1 MITLQNLVFPE
12 YEICTETELYFRT
25 SGMIA
30 ASFEKRNFHFSPG
43 GKLSFDTY
51 FNALSIGK
59 WSRLCKL
66 GKLFLRLAGTG
77 RFQLRVHCA
86 YLNRSWE
93 VLYNDVVSLE
103 PEAPLSVELD
113 RSDERWRNGILY
125 FELTALSEGTLE
137 SAAFITDTQPLR
149 DIKLAIS
156 ITTFKREAQV
166 EETSR
171 RLRDYLAGHPYSG
184 DIGVF
189 VVDNGKSAKIE
200 TDNQIRYIEN
210 PNFGG
215 SGGFARGLLE
225 AKNAGYTHCLFMD
238 DDASFHMENLHRT
251 YAFLQ
256 LATKENTAIAGAM
269 IANNHK
275 WRMWENGALFDRI
288 CRPRFKGSDLRLF
301 NSIIEIER
309 ETQNTDPATLY
320 GGWWFFAFPI
330 GLTRHYPFPF
340 FVRGDDISFSLNNEF
355 SIQTINGV
363 ISFQDD
369 FEEKESPQTLYLD
382 LRNSLVQHMSAP
394 QLKSNRFYVILIP
407 LWFILRNICKL
418 HYETVD
424 SLLLSWE
431 DVLEGP
437 DYFKN
442 NLTHS
447 NRRKSINDL
456 VQQERWKQREGRPT
470 AVYEYPRVLP
480 LWRARLMKLT
490 LNGHFLPRLG
500 LSLREGTVGVHD
512 RNHLPILWGLKKI
525 RVISSDGSQAY
536 SVQFQQLR
544 GIKQAIKVA
553 TLSLRFLLGYKKLRE
568 AYKTAYPQITS
579 EQFWETS
586 IRSDCQP

>member
-25 SGMIA
+25 SGMVA

-77 RFQLRVHCA
+77 RFQLRVRCA

-103 PEAPLSVELD
+103 PEVPLSVELD
-113 RSDERWRNGILY
+113 GSDEQWRNGVLY

-137 SAAFITDTQPLR
+137 SAAFTTDTQPLR

-166 EETSR
+166 EETTR
-171 RLRDYLAGHPYSG
+171 RLRRYLANHPYSA

-225 AKNAGYTHCLFMD
+225 ASDSGFSHCLFMD

-251 YAFLQ
+251 YSFLQ
-256 LATKENTAIAGAM
+256 LARKENTAIAGAM
-269 IANNHK
+269 IANNYK
-275 WRMWENGALFDRI
+275 WRMWENGALFDRL
-288 CRPRFKGSDLRLF
+288 CRPRFKGADLRLF
-301 NSIIEIER
+301 SSVIEIER
-309 ETQNTDPATLY
+309 ESLNSQPANLY

-330 GLTRHYPFPF
+330 ASVQHYPFPF
-340 FVRGDDISFSLNNEF
+340 FVRGDDVNFCLTNEF
-355 SIQTINGV
+355 SIQTLNGV
-363 ISFQDD
+363 VSFQDD
-369 FEEKESPQTLYLD
+369 FDEKEGAQTVYLD
-382 LRNSLVQHMSAP
+382 FRSHLIHHLTSHKISRSPLHAI
-394 QLKSNRFYVILIP
+394 RIP
-407 LWFILRNICKL
+407 LWFVLRNIVKM
-418 HYETVD
+418 HYETADAV
-424 SLLLSWE
+424 LQGWR

-437 DYFKN
+437 EYFREN
-442 NLTHS
+442 MTHE
-447 NRRKSINDL
+447 RRRESLKSLLN
-456 VQQERWKQREGRPT
+456 QELWRECADHEPLPHA
-470 AVYEYPRVLP
+470 AVALP
-480 LWRARLMKLT
+480 LWQAHLMKFT
-490 LNGHFLPRLG
+490 LNGHLIPGFTLFARETTLPSEKKNH
-500 LSLREGTVGVHD
+500 LSLIWGAKTVRIIKSDDTKYYTVS
-512 RNHLPILWGLKKI
+512 LKK
-525 RVISSDGSQAY
+525 
-536 SVQFQQLR
+536 FR
-544 GIKQAIKVA
+544 GIKQVAKA
-553 TLSLRFLLGYKKLRE
+553 TLLSVHTFFIWGRLRAAYTQGHRELTSQEFWSSVSLPEKK
-568 AYKTAYPQITS
+568 A
-579 EQFWETS
+579 
-586 IRSDCQP
+586 